1 MIAWYILGIAYF
13 IALPFVFIVMP
24 EVKKEMG
31 WNSINIMEFLS
42 IWLIMPVF
50 LIIKLIYK

>member
-13 IALPFVFIVMP
+13 IALPFVFIIMP
-24 EVKKEMG
+24 DVKKEMG
-31 WNSINIMEFLS
+31 WSSINIMEFLS

>member
-31 WNSINIMEFLS
+31 WSSINIMEFLS